1 MPDLHRR
8 WPSMMVVNIKKNKK
22 KMVSPDGSGS
32 GFGSTSS
39 SIFSSRIY
47 TDIPLYESPGV
58 IKSLSPTNSLLI
70 EFSFRNLY

>member
-1 MPDLHRR
+1 MPDLQRR
-8 WPSMMVVNIKKNKK
+8 LPSMMVVNIKKNKK

-32 GFGSTSS
+32 GSTSS
-39 SIFSSRIY
+39 YIFSSRIY